1 MADKERKRL
10 MWDNRTSLLSLSPIN
25 LFDNAN
31 HVGPVPG
38 EEQPTLEEEDHEG
51 CYDHICGYIYSEH
64 HLQSEDK
71 GMTDFLVLK
80 DKVDDMLQSQNE
92 NRVVKTV
99 KSVDVTTV
107 DGNANASVNVGP
119 TESTQAVVTS
129 EAMHIQFSD
138 TVNTTTVNTDHVYA
152 VSDMSAAMTDSVG
165 ATTNVELQKMLLSYE
180 ELGRKLKQCI
190 DTPATQSL
198 SSQHLLT
205 PPAVG
210 NRDPHTLHPA
220 HTSHTPQT
228 RYRPEPNTH
237 QTGEKVVSLRELSY
251 LHRREFK
258 IQGGQI
264 GDNTSDITYNN
275 VCRQIDEGIQEGF
288 SYSEV
293 VRAVLRIIKPG
304 NFKDMLINQE
314 DVTVEELKGFLQSH
328 LREKE
333 STELFQE
340 LMCAKQNDNETP
352 QQFLYRVIGLKQK
365 ILFTSSLPDANVKYS
380 RGTVQDIF
388 LHTVYQGLGHKHNDI
403 RRELKPL
410 LADNNVKDEL
420 ILRHVM
426 RITSEE
432 SERLRRL
439 GPTPRQNQTKA
450 HSAQLETNEM
460 LEANAAQAQGAKRQ
474 AVEPAAG
481 LDIIQQLSAKI
492 EALTKVVD
500 SLKQP
505 TPVQP
510 PEQSCQC
517 PKRKPTTTGKER
529 TSGCP
534 KCVEQGLSHCRHCF
548 VCGEEGH
555 RAVGCIKRPRNQGN
569 WSRSLQGGTQ

>member
-1 MADKERKRL
+1 MADRERRSL
-10 MWDNRTSLLSLSPIN
+10 MWDIRTSLLSLSRSN
-25 LFDNAN
+25 LFDISK
-31 HVGPVPG
+31 HVGPLPG
-38 EEQPTLEEEDHEG
+38 EDQFTLEEEDHEG
-51 CYDHICGYIYSEH
+51 CYDHICEYIYSKH
-64 HLQSEDK
+64 HLQSEDE

-80 DKVDDMLQSQNE
+80 DMVESKLQTQAEKAKTN
-92 NRVVKTV
+92 VKTV
-99 KSVDVTTV
+99 DVDT
-107 DGNANASVNVGP
+107 SVNVGP
-119 TESTQAVVTS
+119 TDSTQAAVTS
-129 EAMHIQFSD
+129 AAKHLLLSD
-138 TVNTTTVNTDHVYA
+138 TANTTTVNTDHVTT
-152 VSDMSAAMTDSVG
+152 VSDNISAAMTDSVG
-165 ATTNVELQKMLLSYE
+165 AIQNVELQKMLLSYE

-190 DTPATQSL
+190 DTPTTQSL
-198 SSQHLLT
+198 SSQHSPT
-205 PPAVG
+205 QPAVR
-210 NRDPHTLHPA
+210 NRD
-220 HTSHTPQT
+220 SHTPHTHYQSA
-228 RYRPEPNTH
+228 PNTY
-237 QTGEKVVSLRELSY
+237 QPAEKVVSIRELSY

-264 GDNTSDITYNN
+264 GDNTSDITYSN

-288 SYSEV
+288 GDSEI
-293 VRAVLRIIKPG
+293 VRSVLRIIKPG

-365 ILFTSSLPDANVKYS
+365 ILFTSSLPDANIKYS
-380 RGTVQDIF
+380 RATVQDIF

-410 LADNNVKDEL
+410 LANSNVKDEL

-432 SERLRRL
+432 SERQRRL
-439 GPTPRQNQTKA
+439 GPTPRHNQPKA
-450 HSAQLETNEM
+450 HSAQ
-460 LEANAAQAQGAKRQ
+460 LEANAAQAQGAKQQTVEQ
-474 AVEPAAG
+474 AVG
-481 LDIIQQLSAKI
+481 IDIIQQLSAKI

-505 TPVQP
+505 TQVRP
-510 PEQSCQC
+510 PEQACQC
-517 PKRKPTTTGKER
+517 PQRKPTTAGRER
-529 TSGCP
+529 TYGCP

-555 RAVGCIKRPRNQGN
+555 RAMGCLKKQRNQGN
-569 WSRSLQGGTQ
+569 WSRSLQGGNQ